1 LLGSINVHIEDID
14 DIDAITVRANIGS
27 KYGVIIAENEETSTS
42 TKITDLTTTDIQ
54 HAAAIPSMIG

>member
-42 TKITDLTTTDIQ
+42 TKITDLTATDIQ